1 MKKERILTK
10 EDFDSLLNW
19 LDDDP
24 EIAAAKYEVIRNC
37 LIRIFMYRGCQD
49 PESLADETFDRVAK
63 KISEIADSYSG
74 DPINYFYGVARNICR
89 EEARKQAP
97 LIEIP
102 PPIIEMIDE
111 QDPTFLCLEK
121 CLEGLSEQ
129 QRSLVLS
136 YYQEDGRMRI
146 ALRKALA
153 EKRGIALNALRIR
166 ACRIRNT
173 LEKCVD
179 KCLKRAH

>member
-10 EDFDSLLNW
+10 EEFDSLLNW
-19 LDDDP
+19 LDADH
-24 EIAAAKYEVIRNC
+24 EIAAVKYEIIRNG
-37 LIRIFMYRGCQD
+37 LVKIFMYRGCSD
-49 PESLADETFDRVAK
+49 PESLADETFDRVTK
-63 KISEIADSYSG
+63 KVSEIADSYSG

-89 EEARKQAP
+89 EEARKQAS

-102 PPIIEMIDE
+102 PPTVKLTDE
-111 QDPTFLCLEK
+111 QDRTFLCLEK
-121 CLEGLSEQ
+121 CLKSLSEQ
-129 QRSLVLS
+129 QRSLVLD

-146 ALRKALA
+146 VLRKALA
-153 EKRGIALNALRIR
+153 EKMGMALNALRIR

-179 KCLKRAH
+179 KCMQNTQ